1 MFLPKKN
8 NQILDLRKHETKQN
22 KTKNIL
28 QNNWLENFRSLNIMK
43 VKERLISDWGKL
55 KRDDNL
61 IQSRDSV
68 PDAFTIKD
76 IFGRIGKIWVG
87 SEDWTVVRYQC

>member
-1 MFLPKKN
+1 M
-8 NQILDLRKHETKQN
+8 RKN

-28 QNNWLENFRSLNIMK
+28 QNNWLENFRSLNIVK
-43 VKERLISDWGKL
+43 VKERLFAEGGKL

-68 PDAFTIKD
+68 PDAFPIKN
-76 IFGRIGKIWVG
+76 IFGRIGRI
-87 SEDWTVVRYQC
+87 